1 MKINFNDIFFTC
13 SLIELIGRNTL
24 RKRSDVVSLLG
35 KKNIAHIYAHADTLH
50 CEPIAKTADTFIE
63 LCKITKGDFDNVAA
77 CKYAVP
83 EYWAIGKV
91 YARLIED
98 VHDGDDVV
106 ETLLNVYK
114 SPISDM
120 ISNYNSDLFY
130 QSRGFIKEFFLSN
143 GCEFEDRN
151 DHCPALRF
159 RGFTDAW
166 EQRELNN
173 TVTFYNGQTYS
184 PSDVIGTSGTLVL
197 RSCNVLN
204 GEIVLSDNVFIN
216 NNVVNS
222 NNVLVGD
229 IIVVVRNGS
238 KALIGKHAQIKQA
251 MNNTVIGAFMTGIRS
266 QLPAFMN
273 ALLNTHLFTTEVE
286 KNMGATIN
294 QITGWMFKKMSFNFP
309 NNDEQQKIGKLFEVL
324 DHLITLHQRKLDK
337 LTKVKKSMLQKMFPQ
352 NGSANP
358 EIRFSGFT
366 DAWEQR
372 KAKDLFE
379 STVDKNHP
387 ELPVLAATQ
396 EYGMVKRDDNG
407 INIYHD
413 KRNESTYKRVLPG
426 QFVIHLRSF
435 QGGFAHSSI
444 EGITSPAYTVFGF
457 KESEKHYDIF
467 WKYIFRSDE
476 FIQRLET
483 VTYGIR
489 DGRSIS
495 YEEFLTMNFLVPSFE
510 EQKQIS
516 TSLLKLDHLIT
527 LHQRKLEK
535 LKKIKAS
542 CLEKMFV

>member
-1 MKINFNDIFFTC
+1 MKINSNDIFFTC

-98 VHDGDDVV
+98 VHDGDDVA

-151 DHCPALRF
+151 DHCPAIRF

-166 EQRELNN
+166 EQRKL
-173 TVTFYNGQTYS
+173 
-184 PSDVIGTSGTLVL
+184 
-197 RSCNVLN
+197 
-204 GEIVLSDNVFIN
+204 GEITYPAGERNRDNLPLESYSITNEHGFIPQDDQFENGGTMREADKRMYYIVSPNSFAYNPARINVGSIGYLDINKKVIISSLYEVFKTTNEIDDRLLWHWVKSPDFN
-216 NNVVNS
+216 R
-222 NNVLVGD
+222 LIEQLQEGG
-229 IIVVVRNGS
+229 VRLYFYYDKFCMGR
-238 KALIGKHAQIKQA
+238 LY
-251 MNNTVIGAFMTGIRS
+251 
-266 QLPAFMN
+266 LPS
-273 ALLNTHLFTTEVE
+273 
-286 KNMGATIN
+286 I
-294 QITGWMFKKMSFNFP
+294 
-309 NNDEQQKIGKLFEVL
+309 DEQRKIGVFFDTL

-366 DAWEQR
+366 NAWEQR
-372 KAKDLFE
+372 KLGEIAPITMGQSPDGTTYSDTPSTFILVQGNADLKDGWVVPRIW
-379 STVDKNHP
+379 TTQ
-387 ELPVLAATQ
+387 ATKQ
-396 EYGMVKRDDNG
+396 AFAGDLIMSVRAPAGAMGKTAYNVILGRGVAG
-407 INIYHD
+407 I
-413 KRNESTYKRVLPG
+413 KGS
-426 QFVIHLRSF
+426 
-435 QGGFAHSSI
+435 
-444 EGITSPAYTVFGF
+444 
-457 KESEKHYDIF
+457 
-467 WKYIFRSDE
+467 E
-476 FIQRLET
+476 FIYQML
-483 VTYGIR
+483 VKMDS
-489 DGRSIS
+489 DGYWSKLSCGSTFEALNSDNIS
-495 YEEFLTMNFLVPSFE
+495 EAEISVPNTK
-510 EQKQIS
+510 EQKHIGSFFQ
-516 TSLLKLDHLIT
+516 TLDHLIT